1 MDNGIA
7 LAGIA
12 VIVLMCLEINQLRSE
27 VNRMNSK
34 LNRISKYIGICDE
47 LKEEIVEELKD
58 LISQGEKIKAIKKYR
73 MATGAG
79 LKEAKDYIDSLS

>member
-1 MDNGIA
+1 
-7 LAGIA
+7 
-12 VIVLMCLEINQLRSE
+12 
-27 VNRMNSK
+27 MNSK
-34 LNRISKYIGICDE
+34 LNRISKYIGIYDE

-79 LKEAKDYIDSLS
+79 LKEAKDYIDSLTLVLRNKNLNW